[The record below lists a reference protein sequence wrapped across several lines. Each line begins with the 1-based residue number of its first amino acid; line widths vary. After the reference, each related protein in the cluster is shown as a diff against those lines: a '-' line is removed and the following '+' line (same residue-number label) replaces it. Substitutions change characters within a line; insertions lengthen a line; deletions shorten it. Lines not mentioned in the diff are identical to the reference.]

1 MITYENPLGSALDI
15 GQISINILKV
25 HRYGEGF
32 A

>member
-1 MITYENPLGSALDI
+1 LGSALDI

-25 HRYGEGF
+25 HRYEEGF